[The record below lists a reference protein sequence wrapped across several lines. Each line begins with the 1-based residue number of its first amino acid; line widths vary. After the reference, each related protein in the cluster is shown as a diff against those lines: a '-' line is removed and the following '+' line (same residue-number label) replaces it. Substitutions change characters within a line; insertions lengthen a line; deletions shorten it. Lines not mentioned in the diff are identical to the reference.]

1 MLTRIKR
8 WLEPPLIDGDE
19 EKKEQMRIANTL
31 MVYLGAALLIAFFV
45 LIPLFAV
52 QKIGG
57 WILTATMFSGL
68 AVGRQLIF
76 RGRFRLGCI
85 LIFSDIYLCLLLMII
100 FSGSSSS
107 AAMFFFAS
115 AVLIAGFVMDMRVVN
130 WLTIPTYLVV
140 MGISLLQNM
149 GLTLPKIFIFTPVIS
164 WLAIGLGL
172 VFMIRA
178 RDLFVGN
185 LNRALART
193 KQKNAALQEAKATL
207 HESEALFFNA
217 FNNSPLLM
225 TISDLSTGR

>member
-76 RGRFRLGCI
+76 RGRYSRISTC
-85 LIFSDIYLCLLLMII
+85 
-100 FSGSSSS
+100 
-107 AAMFFFAS
+107 AS
-115 AVLIAGFVMDMRVVN
+115 C
-130 WLTIPTYLVV
+130 
-140 MGISLLQNM
+140 
-149 GLTLPKIFIFTPVIS
+149 
-164 WLAIGLGL
+164 
-172 VFMIRA
+172 
-178 RDLFVGN
+178 
-185 LNRALART
+185 
-193 KQKNAALQEAKATL
+193 
-207 HESEALFFNA
+207 
-217 FNNSPLLM
+217 
-225 TISDLSTGR
+225 